1 MAPKGQELAD
11 FIGLNQR
18 MKIQLSKLWVYFV
31 LGLFFFFIASQIVGF
46 SYDLS
51 EITNSFSELVRS
63 FKKKN

>member
-1 MAPKGQELAD
+1 
-11 FIGLNQR
+11 

-63 FKKKN
+63 F